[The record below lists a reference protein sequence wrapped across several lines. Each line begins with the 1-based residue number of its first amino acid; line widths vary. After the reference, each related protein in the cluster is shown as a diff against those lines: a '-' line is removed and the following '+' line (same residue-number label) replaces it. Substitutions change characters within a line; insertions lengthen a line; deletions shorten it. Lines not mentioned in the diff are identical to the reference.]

1 MLEYL
6 LPLAAT
12 TRGGGAPAPRAP
24 APIDARRERQGV
36 NAADVARARWLEH
49 SFAAVG
55 IAEQEH
61 ESLDLFKR
69 TLGLDHAASSG
80 ARAGARRVD
89 ARAAEARLI
98 AGLAALEPATLARV
112 KAAVALDLELFEAAR
127 ALFARELDR
136 YRGYNGKAP
145 RLLE

>member
-1 MLEYL
+1 M
-6 LPLAAT
+6 PGLA
-12 TRGGGAPAPRAP
+12 
-24 APIDARRERQGV
+24 ESMHE
-36 NAADVARARWLEH
+36 AAA
-49 SFAAVG
+49 
-55 IAEQEH
+55 
-61 ESLDLFKR
+61 
-69 TLGLDHAASSG
+69 
-80 ARAGARRVD
+80 
-89 ARAAEARLI
+89 ARLI